1 MTSQVAAVR
10 AAGVEA
16 FGVNLFVPNPVP
28 IDPEAYEAY
37 RAELGAR
44 GRPDTAARHE
54 DDDAWSDKVAA
65 LLDDPVPVVSFTFGL
80 PDTSVVRAFRRRGVV
95 TVQSVTDPVEAVA
108 AAERGVDVLLVQG
121 EAAGGH
127 SAVLDPRVPV
137 RAVPLVE
144 LVRSVVAAT
153 PLPVVAAGGIGGAE
167 DVGEQL
173 AAGASAVAV
182 GTAVLRTDEA
192 GTSSTHRAA
201 LADAAFDRTVLTR
214 AFTGRPARALANA
227 FTRAHPDAP
236 LGYPALHPPH
246 AAAPDRRRRERRSAP
261 PAPVGGSC
269 LAGRVR
275 RSGRRRPG
283 GAARLTRARCGRR
296 GGPDPAPVLHR
307 RGPARVRPQRTRTV
321 RGRTATALRS
331 NVVRDA
337 VLR

>member
-1 MTSQVAAVR
+1 MRSLPGVLGTAAPVHVAPMAGGPSAPGLVVAAASAGHLAQLAAGYQTVDAMTSQVAAVR

-37 RAELGAR
+37 RAELEHEA
-44 GRPDTAARHE
+44 GRTLPPHHE
-54 DDDAWSDKVAA
+54 DDDAWADKVAA

-80 PDTSVVRAFRRRGVV
+80 PDRSVVRAFRRRGVV

-236 LGYPALHPPH
+236 LGYPALHHLTRPLRTD
-246 AAAPDRRRRERRSAP
+246 AAASGDPHR
-261 PAPVGGSC
+261 
-269 LAGRVR
+269 LHLWAGRAWR
-275 RSGRRRPG
+275 
-283 GAARLTRARCGRR
+283 AASD
-296 GGPDPAPVLHR
+296 GPVAD
-307 RGPARVRPQRTRTV
+307 
-321 RGRTATALRS
+321 ALE
-331 NVVRDA
+331 A
-337 VLR
+337 LLA